1 MKTEKIKHT
10 ALDRRMKYLLFL
22 YVFLGFAIGLFCWAT
37 YAYYQST
44 VPSTISIKAGTSEEF
59 NLRVPASGVLG
70 TDSETVLALNQPL
83 TIVAGDTTSSYQM
96 RLKLFGIVPLKDV
109 DIQVIE
115 NTTLTPVGRPIGIY
129 VRTQGVLVVDT
140 GSFEGAGGDKYAPSE
155 YRLQAGDYLTAMD
168 GVAIS
173 DKKQVREYVENGNG
187 AEIIFQVSRKD
198 ELIRVKIKPE
208 ADADNVYKMGAW
220 LRDSAQGIGTMT
232 YIDSQNQFGALGHG
246 INDMDT
252 GELLRLGTGLLYHTE
267 IVAVKRGEKGNPGE
281 LTGVIEYK
289 PDQVS
294 GVIMDNTIQGIY
306 GVANAEFLSEYTA
319 GREALPVA
327 LKQEVTTGPA
337 QILCTINGE
346 AKYYDV
352 EITKLAPGKEAVNR
366 QISLVVTDPGLLALT
381 GGIVQGMSGAP
392 IVQNGRFVGA
402 VTHVLVQDS
411 TKGYGIFI
419 EDMLGH

>member
-1 MKTEKIKHT
+1 MKVENMKHT
-10 ALDRRMKYLLFL
+10 ALSRRMKYLLFL

-44 VPSTISIKAGTSEEF
+44 IPSTISIKAGTSEEF
-59 NLRVPASGVLG
+59 NLRVPASGILS
-70 TDSETVLALNQPL
+70 TDSETTLALNQPL

-140 GSFEGAGGDKYAPSE
+140 GSFEGAGGDKYAPSD
-155 YRLQAGDYLTAMD
+155 YKLQAGDYLTAMD

-198 ELIRVKIKPE
+198 ELIQVKIKPE
-208 ADADNVYKMGAW
+208 ADANNIYKMGAW

-232 YIDSQNQFGALGHG
+232 YVDSQNQVGALGHG

-252 GELLRLGTGLLYHTE
+252 GELLKLGSGLLYHTE

-294 GVIMDNTIQGIY
+294 GVIVDNTIQGIY
-306 GVANAEFLSEYTA
+306 GVANAELLSEYTA
-319 GREALPVA
+319 GREALPIA

-337 QILCTINGE
+337 QILCAIDGV

-352 EITKLAPGKEAVNR
+352 EITKLTPGKEAVNR
-366 QISLVVTDPGLLALT
+366 QISLEVTDKELLSVT